1 MYMVNVDAAKCE
13 GCEECVNNCP
23 QEVFRMVD
31 GKSDPYQTSECVFC
45 ETCLSVCPP
54 TAITINEM

>member
-1 MYMVNVDAAKCE
+1 MYMVSVDVSKCE

-31 GKSDPYQTSECVFC
+31 SKSDPYQTSECVFC
-45 ETCLSVCPP
+45 ETCLSVCAPQ
-54 TAITINEM
+54 AITITEM

>member
-1 MYMVNVDAAKCE
+1 MYMVAVNAAKCE

-23 QEVFRMVD
+23 QSVFKMAD

-45 ETCLSVCPP
+45 ETCLSVCPA
-54 TAITINEM
+54 TAIAITEM